1 MTHSMVELRKERNI
15 TQEELASEIGMS
27 KGAIGMYETGKR
39 TPSLKRAKQI
49 AQFFGIAVDGTRFRS
64 IPEQREDVQGRKH
77 CG

>member
-49 AQFFGIAVDGTRFRS
+49 AQFF
-64 IPEQREDVQGRKH
+64 
-77 CG
+77 

>member
-39 TPSLKRAKQI
+39 APSLKRAKQI
-49 AQFFGIAVDGTRFRS
+49 AQFFGIAVDEIEFA
-64 IPEQREDVQGRKH
+64 RETQ
-77 CG
+77 

>member
-49 AQFFGIAVDGTRFRS
+49 AQFFGIAVDE
-64 IPEQREDVQGRKH
+64 IELARETQ
-77 CG
+77 